1 MQFQNSFS
9 VNLKQQKAIAKKRLK
24 AIRQND
30 HTVLEQVK
38 MFHSK
43 PEMLSFDT
51 VQLAD
56 VQHALAR
63 ELGLPSWGK
72 LKAHVENL
80 ESHKD
85 AISLKEQALDHD
97 LNTLHVRCGH
107 DIQQLLIESGFEG
120 HFLPMIDPLCIGPIP
135 NNEQSFLALR
145 AQYVVNTLLPVMGRE
160 DSVQDVAQQEQL
172 NLGMLLSEKF
182 ERIVFWVEHDSYDQL
197 MLLRG
202 LTYLEDVKDKVI
214 EIIELNQF
222 PGTERFIGFG
232 QLPAEAIRSCWQYR
246 KPLSAKLM
254 SQAKRCWHAVKSENP
269 KSIVNLLQQHDL
281 DCLPN
286 ISAVLTRHLQELPH
300 SKSGLSLTQH
310 LALDVLREQD
320 QDISVTNWF
329 QLYQQR
335 EPLPY
340 LGDVMF
346 YALMLPLLTKE
357 SPLITI
363 DSLHKNWG
371 EQLVSITRHGKNCLE
386 GKAKC
391 VQEYWVGGI
400 QNSEQSR
407 WAWDHFHL
415 STLTDKQHS

>member
-1 MQFQNSFS
+1 
-9 VNLKQQKAIAKKRLK
+9 
-24 AIRQND
+24 
-30 HTVLEQVK
+30 
-38 MFHSK
+38 
-43 PEMLSFDT
+43 
-51 VQLAD
+51 
-56 VQHALAR
+56 
-63 ELGLPSWGK
+63 
-72 LKAHVENL
+72 
-80 ESHKD
+80 
-85 AISLKEQALDHD
+85 
-97 LNTLHVRCGH
+97 
-107 DIQQLLIESGFEG
+107 
-120 HFLPMIDPLCIGPIP
+120 
-135 NNEQSFLALR
+135 
-145 AQYVVNTLLPVMGRE
+145 
-160 DSVQDVAQQEQL
+160 
-172 NLGMLLSEKF
+172 
-182 ERIVFWVEHDSYDQL
+182 
-197 MLLRG
+197 
-202 LTYLEDVKDKVI
+202 
-214 EIIELNQF
+214 
-222 PGTERFIGFG
+222 
-232 QLPAEAIRSCWQYR
+232 
-246 KPLSAKLM
+246 
-254 SQAKRCWHAVKSENP
+254 
-269 KSIVNLLQQHDL
+269 VNLLQQHDL

-415 STLTDKQHS
+415 STLTYKQHS